1 MTMSLPAGFNSAR
14 NITHVLPSLAASLGA
29 RLPNTLQLPEAR
41 SAILLLVDGL
51 GLEQLEH
58 YSAHAPFLRRMLK
71 RQTQA
76 QTELTTI
83 YPSTT
88 AAALSSLGTGL
99 PPGEHGLVGYD
110 VYDPDRDTIV
120 NQLGGWD
127 ERTDPEIWQPTPTIF
142 QQLNDQR
149 LTGVHNI
156 EPVTVS
162 LPAFEE
168 SALTR
173 AALQGPRFVGH
184 EALTARFNQA
194 AYEAQQPGALIYLYV
209 NELDKVGHQYG
220 PGSDEW
226 LEVLEELDAQA
237 GRLVRKLPAETLAAV
252 TGDHGMITVDEQNRI
267 DFGHDEELVGHIA
280 HTAGEPRMVQLH
292 FAPKTTEQQ
301 RQQTI
306 TAWRRR
312 FGDQA
317 WVVTRQQAVEAGW
330 FGRVNGRVQPRIGD
344 VLVTGFTPIAL
355 YDSRRAAP
363 QSFAMVGHHGA
374 PTPAEVRIPWLL
386 IHIPDA

>member
-1 MTMSLPAGFNSAR
+1 MTRSLPAGFNAQR
-14 NITHVLPSLAASLGA
+14 NLTHVLPSLAASLGA
-29 RLPNTLQLPEAR
+29 ALPNTLQLPSAR

-51 GLEQLEH
+51 GLEQLEQ
-58 YSAHAPFLRRMLK
+58 YSAHAPFLRHVLK
-71 RQTQA
+71 QQTDA
-76 QTELTTI
+76 QTELSTI

-110 VYDPDRDTIV
+110 VYDPHRDTVI

-127 ERTDPEIWQPTPTIF
+127 ERTDPETWQPAPTIF
-142 QQLNDQR
+142 QQLNEQR
-149 LTGVHNI
+149 LVGVHNI
-156 EPVTVS
+156 EPITVS
-162 LPAFEE
+162 LPAFED

-173 AALQGPRFVGH
+173 AALQGPRFIGPDT
-184 EALTARFNQA
+184 LTARFNQA
-194 AYEAQQPGALIYLYV
+194 AYEAQRPGALIYLYA
-209 NELDKVGHQYG
+209 NELDRVGHQYG
-220 PGSDEW
+220 PGSAEW

-237 GRLVRKLPAETLAAV
+237 RRLVRKLPEGTLAAV
-252 TGDHGMITVDEQNRI
+252 TGDHGMITVHEEDRI

-292 FAPKTTEQQ
+292 FEPNATEQQ
-301 RQQTI
+301 REQTI
-306 TAWRRR
+306 AAWQRR
-312 FGDQA
+312 FGDRA

-330 FGRVNGRVQPRIGD
+330 FGNVNGRVHPRIGD
-344 VLVTGFTPIAL
+344 VLVTGFEPIAL

-386 IHIPDA
+386 IRIPEV

>member
-1 MTMSLPAGFNSAR
+1 MTMALPAGFNPER
-14 NITHVLPSLAASLGA
+14 NLTHVLPSLAASLEA
-29 RLPNTLQLPEAR
+29 ALPNTLQLPRAR

-51 GLEQLEH
+51 GLEQLEQ
-58 YSAHAPFLRRMLK
+58 YSAHAPFLRKALK
-71 RQTQA
+71 QQTEA
-76 QTELTTI
+76 QTELSTI

-88 AAALSSLGTGL
+88 AAALSSFGTGL

-110 VYDPDRDTIV
+110 VYDPDRDTVI

-127 ERTDPEIWQPTPTIF
+127 ERTDPETWQPTPTIF
-142 QQLNDQR
+142 QQLNEQR
-149 LTGVHNI
+149 LAGVHNI

-173 AALQGPRFVGH
+173 AALQGPRFIGH
-184 EALTARFNQA
+184 ETLTARFAQA
-194 AYEAQQPGALIYLYV
+194 AHEAQHPGTLIYLYA

-237 GRLVRKLPAETLAAV
+237 RRMVRKLPDGTLAAV
-252 TGDHGMITVDEQNRI
+252 TGDHGMITVQEEDRI

-292 FAPKTTEQQ
+292 FAPETTESQ
-301 RQQTI
+301 RDQTI
-306 TAWRRR
+306 AAWRQR

-330 FGRVNGRVQPRIGD
+330 FGRVNGRVHPRIGD
-344 VLVTGFTPIAL
+344 VLVAGFAPIAL

-386 IHIPDA
+386 IRTPE